1 LGTVQCDAECFMAR
15 VRVLIP
21 SPMLTN
27 NGLTDKIVNTCTKLS
42 YMKPC
47 IQKLSIKKTSKT

>member
-1 LGTVQCDAECFMAR
+1 MAR